1 MDETAIW
8 ITACAILAVA
18 VIVAY
23 RKVFVEKKD
32 LQDWKA
38 WKEIFKLLKENFVQL
53 DHLLTK
59 RDITFP
65 ELHAIATNLVYEG
78 LRSAPGLSDAQ
89 RERFSREMIG
99 SIIEKPLASWYVQQH
114 KKK

>member
-8 ITACAILAVA
+8 MTVCAILAVA

-23 RKVFVEKKD
+23 RKVFVEQKD
-32 LQDWKA
+32 MKEWKA
-38 WKEIFKLLKENFVQL
+38 WKEVFKLLKENFVQL
-53 DHLLTK
+53 DHLMTK
-59 RDITFP
+59 RDIPFS
-65 ELHAIATNLVYEG
+65 ELHAIATNLVFEG
-78 LRSAPGLSDAQ
+78 LSVAPGLTDVQ
-89 RERFSREMIG
+89 KQRFSREMIG